1 MVKVAING
9 FGRIGRV
16 AFRAALE
23 KYADKVEIVAIN
35 TSDSMDVEDWA
46 HLLKYD
52 SVYGKFQGEIAVL
65 RGSQTELGVLKING
79 RKYPLLSEREPR
91 KIPWSKYGVDVVLEA
106 TGVFRKGKDC
116 EGHLSSGAKKVIIS
130 APPKDETPTY
140 IVGVNT
146 DQYQGEP
153 IVSNASCT
161 TNCIAPIAKIM
172 RENFRV
178 VKAMMTT
185 VHAYTADQRLVD
197 GSHQDLRRARAGA
210 LNIIPTSTGAAKAL
224 GCVIPEMSNSF
235 DGLAIRVPVACGSL
249 VDFTFLLDQNVRVER
264 MNRILEQ
271 AALGSYRGIVETSN
285 EPLVSSDIV
294 GSSASAIVDLEL
306 TQVVGGN
313 LVKIIAWYD
322 NEYGY
327 ACRLI
332 ELASIIGETK

>member
-16 AFRAALE
+16 AFRAAQE
-23 KYADKVEIVAIN
+23 RYADEVEIVAIN
-35 TSDSMDVEDWA
+35 TSDSMDIEGWV
-46 HLLKYD
+46 HLLKHD
-52 SVYGKFQGEIAVL
+52 SIYGKFQGEIGLL
-65 RGSQTELGVLKING
+65 RGSQTELGILKINSK
-79 RKYPLLSEREPR
+79 KYPLLAYKEPA
-91 KIPWSKYGVDVVLEA
+91 KIPWNKYGVEVVLEA
-106 TGVFRKGKDC
+106 TGVFRKSKDC

-140 IVGVNT
+140 LVGVNA
-146 DQYQGEP
+146 DQYQGES

-161 TNCIAPIAKIM
+161 TNCIAPITRIV

-178 VKAMMTT
+178 VKGMMTT
-185 VHAYTADQRLVD
+185 VHAYTADQQLVD
-197 GSHQDLRRARAGA
+197 GSHRDLRRARAGA
-210 LNIIPTSTGAAKAL
+210 LNIIPTSTGAAKSL
-224 GCVIPEMSNSF
+224 GCVIPEMKNSF

-249 VDFTFLLDQNVRVER
+249 ADFTFLLDQNVRGER

-271 AALGSYRGIVETSN
+271 AAAGAYRGIVEVSS
-285 EPLVSSDIV
+285 EPLVSSDII
-294 GSSASAIVDLEL
+294 GSSASAIVDLCL

-313 LVKIIAWYD
+313 MVKIIAWYD

-332 ELASIIGETK
+332 ELASIIGK